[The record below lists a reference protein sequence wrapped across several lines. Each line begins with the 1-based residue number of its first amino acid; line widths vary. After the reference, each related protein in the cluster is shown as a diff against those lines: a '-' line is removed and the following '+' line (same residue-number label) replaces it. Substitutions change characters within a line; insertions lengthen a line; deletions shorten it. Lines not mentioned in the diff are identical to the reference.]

1 MHGDDA
7 PVVVGADGSAAGLA
21 AVRTA
26 AAEATALGVALRV
39 VHAFAWPLH
48 APQRAYPDLREEA
61 AAVLE
66 RAVLAATRTA
76 PGLTIE
82 ARLVDGAPV
91 RVLLHAG
98 RSAGLLVLGDDAEVP
113 AAAVPLDSVLL
124 QVVARSWRPVLIARA
139 GGAAE
144 GPVVAAVDASPAGG
158 VVLRHAAAYAGRA
171 GAPLTVLHVAEPG
184 ADPEQA
190 AAALAA
196 ALGEPPPGH
205 AGPPRVVTGDPATE
219 LVRAA
224 AGARRLV
231 VGARGGGA
239 GHGTLLGGV
248 AHAVIRHAACPVVVV
263 HGPAHRR

>member
-1 MHGDDA
+1 MQGDDA

-21 AVRTA
+21 AVRAA
-26 AAEATALGVALRV
+26 AAEAAARGVALRV

-66 RAVLAATRTA
+66 RAVLTATRSA
-76 PGLTIE
+76 PGVTIE

-98 RSAGLLVLGDDAEVP
+98 RSASLLVLGDDAEVP

-144 GPVVAAVDASPAGG
+144 GPVVAAVDSSPAGA
-158 VVLRHAAAYAGRA
+158 VVLRHAADDAGRA
-171 GAPLTVLHVAEPG
+171 GAPLAVLHVAEPG
-184 ADPEQA
+184 ADLQA
-190 AAALAA
+190 AAAALTA
-196 ALGEPPPGH
+196 ALGGPPG
-205 AGPPRVVTGDPATE
+205 GGLRVVAGDPAAE